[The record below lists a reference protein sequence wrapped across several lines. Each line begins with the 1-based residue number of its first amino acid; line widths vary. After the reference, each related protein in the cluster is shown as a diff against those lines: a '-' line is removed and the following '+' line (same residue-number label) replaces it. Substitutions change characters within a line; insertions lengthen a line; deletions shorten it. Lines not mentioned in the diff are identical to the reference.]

1 VGYHF
6 SRPVASSDSSRELES
21 KEGIFGLKVSLQSH
35 VSGTGNRREFFT
47 GRGLDPLK
55 LELMYEYLEYALDL
69 ESVVKFT
76 LTGSLFEAGV

>member
-1 VGYHF
+1 MNSYHL

-47 GRGLDPLK
+47 GRGLVPFK
-55 LELMYEYLEYALDL
+55 LELMYEYLEYALGL
-69 ESVVKFT
+69 
-76 LTGSLFEAGV
+76 GVGRKIYPYRELV